1 MIRLDLNSDRKT
13 YYDILSVKK
22 DARYDEIRARYKLAV
37 LNSHPDKQKTSVD
50 DHKKFLDVQKAW
62 EVLSNPQTRSTYD
75 REMIASKLDSV
86 PIADK
91 INLSDTTIDRSSDDP
106 EILHPCRCGDCF
118 AITFSE
124 LAEIGFR
131 LDENGGL
138 LDVETLENSNLE
150 NASITIP
157 CSSCSLNINLIVSL

>member
-13 YYDILSVKK
+13 YYDVLSVKK
-22 DARYDEIRARYKLAV
+22 DASYDEIRARYKLAA
-37 LNSHPDKQKTSVD
+37 LNSHPDKQKASI

-62 EVLSNPQTRSTYD
+62 EVLSDPQTRSTYD
-75 REMIASKLDSV
+75 RELIASKLDSV
-86 PIADK
+86 PIADE
-91 INLSDTTIDRSSDDP
+91 INLSDATIDRSSDDF

-138 LDVETLENSNLE
+138 LDGETLENSDLE

-157 CSSCSLNINLIVSL
+157 CSSCSLKINLIISG